1 MKYGAAL
8 LMVFSIFLF
17 SCSSDKEDETMEAEN
32 SIVGTWQATELKIND
47 GTAGDDAK
55 FGKQI
60 LDILTSNDCHIIA
73 FTFHEDLSVVAENSV
88 NYLEFNASSTGQL
101 VPCPTEKDADTG
113 TYTFENNLLT
123 IIDSDGEKI
132 EVNVIVDGDTMTIDA
147 SDLDVPNFNADGE
160 LVFERKQ

>member
-1 MKYGAAL
+1 MKYSALL

-17 SCSSDKEDETMEAEN
+17 SCSSDKEDETMEEEN
-32 SIVGTWQATELKIND
+32 NIVGTWQATELKIDD

-60 LDILTSNDCHIIA
+60 LDILTSNDCYIITFA
-73 FTFHEDLSVVAENSV
+73 FKEDKSVVAENSV

-113 TYTFENNLLT
+113 TYTFENSLLT
-123 IIDSDGEKI
+123 IVDSEGEKI
-132 EVNVIVDGDTMTIDA
+132 EVTVVVDGDIMTLDA
-147 SDLDVPNFNADGE
+147 GDLDVPNFNSDGE
-160 LVFERKQ
+160 LVFERI